1 MASTPSA
8 LPLAGTRV
16 LDLTQALA
24 GPYASLLLADM
35 GAEVIK
41 VERPP
46 AGDPARQIPPHVNGV
61 SAYFL
66 SVNRNK
72 QSILL
77 DLSQP
82 QGRGVF
88 YDLTRRADVVLDN
101 YRPGV
106 LQRLEIDY
114 ETLAEINPRLISCS
128 ISAFGSDGPHAE
140 RPAYDLV
147 VQAMSGLMSITGE
160 AGRPPVRMG
169 LPMGDLGGGLF
180 AVIGIQAALL
190 QRCATGRGQ
199 MVDVA
204 LLDSLIGMQ
213 TYLASTYFATG
224 EEAEPVGSGHHNI
237 VPYQAFRATD
247 GYFVVATFTDA
258 FWVRLCRAL
267 GRDGLGRDPRFKS
280 NEGRKQHREEIVTTL
295 EELFRERPRAE
306 WLQLL
311 EAAGV
316 PCAPVNSLGEALADP
331 QVAHRE
337 MTMTLEHPRAGS
349 VRVAGAPLKFEGT
362 DAPCQPPPEPGE
374 HTRSVLRQVASYDAE
389 RIDALYATGVVA

>member
-1 MASTPSA
+1 MAPTP

-46 AGDPARQIPPHVNGV
+46 AGDPARQIPPHVEGV

-77 DLSQP
+77 DLSLAE
-82 QGRGVF
+82 GREVF
-88 YDLTRRADVVLDN
+88 YDLAREADVVLDN

-106 LQRLEIDY
+106 LQRLGIDY
-114 ETLAEINPRLISCS
+114 ETLARVNPRLISCS
-128 ISAFGSDGPHAE
+128 ISAFGPDGPRAGL
-140 RPAYDLV
+140 PAYDLV

-160 AGRPPVRMG
+160 PGRPPVRMG

-190 QRCATGRGQ
+190 QRRATGRGQ
-199 MVDVA
+199 KVDVA
-204 LLDSLIGMQ
+204 LLDCLLGMQ

-224 EEAEPVGSGHHNI
+224 TEPEPVGSGHHNI
-237 VPYQAFRATD
+237 VPYQAFRAAD
-247 GYFVVATFTDA
+247 SYFVVATFTDA

-267 GRDGLGRDPRFKS
+267 NRDDLGADPRFRS
-280 NEGRKQHREEIVTTL
+280 NEGRKKHREEIVSIL
-295 EELFRERPRAE
+295 EELFRKKPRAE

-311 EAAGV
+311 QEAGV
-316 PCAPVNSLGEALADP
+316 PCAPVNSLGEALTDP

-337 MTMTLEHPRAGS
+337 MTMTLQHPQAGS
-349 VRVAGAPLKFEGT
+349 VRLAGAPLKFEET
-362 DAPCQPPPEPGE
+362 EIPRQPPPQPGD
-374 HTRSVLRQVASYDAE
+374 HTRSILRHLAGYGDE
-389 RIDALYATGVVA
+389 RIEALYEAEVVS

>member
-1 MASTPSA
+1 MTTTHSP
-8 LPLAGTRV
+8 LPLADIRV
-16 LDLTQALA
+16 IDLTQALA
-24 GPYASLLLADM
+24 GPFASMLLADM

-46 AGDPARQIPPHVNGV
+46 SGDPARQIPPHVNGV

-77 DLSQP
+77 DLSLAE
-82 QGRGVF
+82 GREAF
-88 YDLTRRADVVLDN
+88 YDLARHSDVVLDN

-106 LQRLEIDY
+106 VQRLGIDY
-114 ETLAEINPRLISCS
+114 ETLAGVNERLISCS
-128 ISAFGSDGPHAE
+128 ISAFGADGPHAG

-190 QRCATGRGQ
+190 QRRSSGRGQ
-199 MVDVA
+199 KVDVS
-204 LLDSLIGMQ
+204 LLDSLVGMQ

-224 EEAEPVGSGHHNI
+224 VEPRPVGSGHHNI
-237 VPYQAFRATD
+237 VPYQAFRAAD
-247 GYFVVATFTDA
+247 AYFVVATFTDA
-258 FWVRLCRAL
+258 FWVQLCRAL
-267 GRDGLGRDPRFKS
+267 GRDDLGSDPRFRD
-280 NEGRKQHREEIVTTL
+280 NEGRKQHREEIVTVL
-295 EELFRERPRAE
+295 EDLFQERPRAE
-306 WLQLL
+306 WLALL
-311 EAAGV
+311 EEAGV

-337 MTMTLEHPRAGS
+337 MTMTLEHPAAGA
-349 VRVAGAPLKFEGT
+349 VKVAGTPLKFEG
-362 DAPCQPPPEPGE
+362 AEMPCRPPPKAGE
-374 HTRSVLRQVASYDAE
+374 HTRSVLRHVAGYDGE
-389 RIDALYATGVVA
+389 RIDALYAAGVVA

>member
-1 MASTPSA
+1 MAPRWSQ
-8 LPLAGTRV
+8 LPLAGTRI

-24 GPYASLLLADM
+24 GPFASLLLADM
-35 GAEVIK
+35 GAEVVK

-72 QSILL
+72 RSILL
-77 DLSQP
+77 DLSGEE
-82 QGRGVF
+82 GRDVF
-88 YDLTRRADVVLDN
+88 YDLARRADVVLDN

-106 LQRLEIDY
+106 VQRLGIDY
-114 ETLAEINPRLISCS
+114 ETLAEINPRVISCS
-128 ISAFGSDGPHAE
+128 ISAFGPDGPHAG

-190 QRCATGRGQ
+190 QRQATGRGQ

-224 EEAEPVGSGHHNI
+224 KEPEPVGSGHHNI
-237 VPYQAFRATD
+237 VPYQAFRAAD

-258 FWVRLCRAL
+258 FWIRLCRAV
-267 GRDGLGRDPRFKS
+267 GRDDLGRDPRFES
-280 NEGRKQHREEIVTTL
+280 NEGRKQHREEIVTILEDLFRQRPRGTWLALL
-295 EELFRERPRAE
+295 EE
-306 WLQLL
+306 
-311 EAAGV
+311 AGV
-316 PCAPVNSLGEALADP
+316 PCGPVNSLGEALTDP

-337 MTMTLEHPRAGS
+337 MTMTVEHAAAGS
-349 VRVAGAPLKFEGT
+349 VRLAGAPLKFEGADIPRT
-362 DAPCQPPPEPGE
+362 PPPAAGE
-374 HTRSVLRQVASYDAE
+374 DTRWVLRDVAGYDDE
-389 RIDALYATGVVA
+389 RIDALYAADVVA